1 MTQIQLCKLDKRI
14 SQTGHLSLGI
24 HFLCIYSHVHDY
36 SNYVSL
42 IVNIHSTSSLQT
54 IHNLTQSITD

>member
-1 MTQIQLCKLDKRI
+1 MTQIQPCKLDKRI
-14 SQTGHLSLGI
+14 SQTGHLALGI

-36 SNYVSL
+36 VSI
-42 IVNIHSTSSLQT
+42 IVNIHSSSSLQT